1 MIGLHYQQPGGSSA
15 MSEASAVRQTN
26 PTHRILV
33 VEDDQDI
40 LQLNTAV
47 LSQAGYLVATAANGA
62 IAWDLLQ
69 FETFD
74 LLVTDNE
81 MPEVTGVELL
91 KKLRAARM
99 VLPVIM
105 ATGTEPQEEFA
116 RDPWLRP
123 AATLRKP
130 YTLDELLGAVGVVLS
145 LSDLD
150 NARERPALPPVEH
163 DRPSVDGLGLH

>member
-1 MIGLHYQQPGGSSA
+1 MQPGESA
-15 MSEASAVRQTN
+15 AAPQAASARQSS

-47 LSQAGYLVATAANGA
+47 LSQAGYLVETAANGA

-69 FETFD
+69 LETFD

-81 MPEVTGVELL
+81 MPGMTGVELL
-91 KKLRAARM
+91 KKLRADRM
-99 VLPVIM
+99 VLPIIM
-105 ATGTEPQEEFA
+105 ATGAEPREEFA

-123 AATLRKP
+123 AATLLKP
-130 YTLDELLGAVGVVLS
+130 YTLDELLGVVGVVLS
-145 LSDLD
+145 
-150 NARERPALPPVEH
+150 AREVDLAQERPVPP
-163 DRPSVDGLGLH
+163 PNGQYGPTVDGLRP

>member
-1 MIGLHYQQPGGSSA
+1 MQPGESAAAPQASSG
-15 MSEASAVRQTN
+15 RQSS

-47 LSQAGYLVATAANGA
+47 LSQAGYLVETAANGA

-69 FETFD
+69 LETFD

-81 MPEVTGVELL
+81 MPGMTGVELL
-91 KKLRAARM
+91 KKLRAERM
-99 VLPVIM
+99 VLPIIM
-105 ATGTEPQEEFA
+105 ATGAEPREEFA

-123 AATLRKP
+123 AATLLKP
-130 YTLDELLGAVGVVLS
+130 YTLDELLGVVRVVLS
-145 LSDLD
+145 SAEIEI
-150 NARERPALPPVEH
+150 ARERVANPPNVQFAPASNGA
-163 DRPSVDGLGLH
+163 RPG